1 MQKKHIKK
9 AAVILLCL
17 LLGILPVLGGCEKK
31 KDPSAFQVFYVSKE
45 QDGLVAKEY
54 ELQGT
59 DLESDIKE
67 LIQTMSSETDSVDYL
82 NPIPKNV
89 SLLDCSVTD
98 ETAYVDFS
106 QEYEKMDSVSEVLCR
121 SAVTKTLLQLDGI
134 TGVSFRVEGKDLK
147 DHNGNAIGVMVSDS
161 FVDNPGEEIQN
172 IQETEINLY
181 FASTDGKSLVK
192 EVQKVYYSS
201 NMSVEKLVLERLLKA
216 PKSENAQC
224 AIPKGTQLINV
235 SVMDGICLV
244 NLDQGFLN
252 YDFNISEDVVIYSIV
267 DSLTDLPNIDT
278 VQISVNGTT
287 DKIYREQ
294 YSLSEQYKQNLK
306 LVTEENE
313 NVKVVDEASP
323 KNNTGN

>member
-1 MQKKHIKK
+1 M
-9 AAVILLCL
+9 CL
-17 LLGILPVLGGCEKK
+17 LLTALPVLSGCEKK
-31 KDPSAFQVFYVSKE
+31 HVSEAFQVFYINKE
-45 QDGLVAKEY
+45 QDGLTSRDY
-54 ELQGT
+54 DLQGKNLDDEIK
-59 DLESDIKE
+59 DLIHK
-67 LIQTMSSETDSVDYL
+67 MSSETDSVDYL
-82 NPIPKNV
+82 NAIPKNV
-89 SLLDCSVTD
+89 SLLNCEIQD
-98 ETAYVDFS
+98 ETVQLNFS
-106 QEYEKMDSVSEVLCR
+106 QDYEKMDSMEEVLCR
-121 SAVTKTLLQLDGI
+121 GAITKTLLQLDGV
-134 TGVSFRVEGKDLK
+134 TGVSFQVDGKNLK
-147 DHNGNAIGVMVSDS
+147 DHNGNTVGIMMSDS

-244 NLDQGFLN
+244 NFDQGFLN

-267 DSLTDLPNIDT
+267 DSLTDLPNVDT
-278 VQISVNGTT
+278 VQISVNGKT
-287 DKIYREQ
+287 DQIYREQ
-294 YSLSEQYKQNLK
+294 FSLSDQYKQNLK

-313 NVKVVDEASP
+313 NVKVVDEASQ
-323 KNNTGN
+323 KGNTTN

>member
-1 MQKKHIKK
+1 
-9 AAVILLCL
+9 
-17 LLGILPVLGGCEKK
+17 
-31 KDPSAFQVFYVSKE
+31 
-45 QDGLVAKEY
+45 
-54 ELQGT
+54 
-59 DLESDIKE
+59 
-67 LIQTMSSETDSVDYL
+67 
-82 NPIPKNV
+82 
-89 SLLDCSVTD
+89 
-98 ETAYVDFS
+98 
-106 QEYEKMDSVSEVLCR
+106 
-121 SAVTKTLLQLDGI
+121 
-134 TGVSFRVEGKDLK
+134 
-147 DHNGNAIGVMVSDS
+147 
-161 FVDNPGEEIQN
+161 
-172 IQETEINLY
+172 
-181 FASTDGKSLVK
+181 
-192 EVQKVYYSS
+192 
-201 NMSVEKLVLERLLKA
+201 MSVEKLVLERLLKA
-216 PKSENAQC
+216 PRSENAQC

-323 KNNTGN
+323 KNNIGN